1 MKKSENKMLFAVYKY
16 DKLYP
21 EYICNFYKSI
31 RKRQTAIF
39 KQANDVQQYFT
50 KGNIQM
56 PNKHM

>member
-39 KQANDVQQYFT
+39 KYANDV
-50 KGNIQM
+50 
-56 PNKHM
+56 